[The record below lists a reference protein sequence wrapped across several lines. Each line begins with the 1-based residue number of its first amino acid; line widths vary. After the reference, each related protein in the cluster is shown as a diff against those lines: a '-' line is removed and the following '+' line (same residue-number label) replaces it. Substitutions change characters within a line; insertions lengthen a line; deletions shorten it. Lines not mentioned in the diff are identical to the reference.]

1 MSNYRRLPL
10 LAVTVLL
17 LLGLAAPLHAAD
29 EQFSDPW
36 ESMNRRIFRF
46 NDRVDTYLLE
56 PVARGWHAALPDPVE
71 RAVVRFFENLR
82 APVDF
87 ANNVLQ
93 AKPEAAL
100 ATVGRFFINTT
111 LGAGGFLDPA
121 TSAGIEARRED
132 FGQTLGRW
140 GVGSGPYLVL
150 PLLGPSTPRDAF
162 GMIPDSL
169 GYVWPYFVDNWI
181 TISTSA
187 VYGVSLRASLL
198 EEVDSAKESSL
209 DYYAFVRN
217 AYLQRRR
224 ALVSD
229 SREQTK
235 QDEEDLYYFD
245 LGDE

>member
-1 MSNYRRLPL
+1 
-10 LAVTVLL
+10 
-17 LLGLAAPLHAAD
+17 
-29 EQFSDPW
+29 
-36 ESMNRRIFRF
+36 MNRRIFWF
-46 NDRVDTYLLE
+46 NERVDAYVLE
-56 PVARGWHAALPDPVE
+56 PLARGWHAALPDPAE

-100 ATVGRFFINTT
+100 AVVGRFFINST

-121 TSAGIEARRED
+121 TSAGLEARRED

-140 GVGSGPYLVL
+140 GVGPGPYLVL
-150 PLLGPSTPRDAF
+150 PFLGPSTPRDAF
-162 GMIPDSL
+162 GLIPDSFA
-169 GYVWPYFVDNWI
+169 YVWPYFVDRWV
-181 TISTSA
+181 TISTGA

-198 EEVDSAKESSL
+198 EEVESARKSSL

-217 AYLQRRR
+217 AYLQHRR

-229 SREQTK
+229 SPEQT
-235 QDEEDLYYFD
+235 QQQEEDLYYLDFD
-245 LGDE
+245 EE